1 MSAVFKETRIILPG
15 ERLIQE
21 YGCLRSRPHGASG
34 VHVKRR
40 NDVDNNGE
48 RTRSG
53 RGARS
58 GNAILITFFTSPR
71 LSPDAVSLERKE
83 IGLLNVIHPPLKLF
97 SVVG

>member
-1 MSAVFKETRIILPG
+1 MVGVETTGG
-15 ERLIQE
+15 ERVE
-21 YGCLRSRPHGASG
+21 CMSKGGTTSTTM
-34 VHVKRR
+34 
-40 NDVDNNGE
+40 E
-48 RTRSG
+48 SG